1 MGYTAVVLDD
11 GGCGLAGTMADPSD
25 WRCTVLPE
33 AGELVGW
40 PAVQAA
46 EMALAKNPVAASVG
60 VATVNAALNR
70 AGEAGPDVLDVL
82 PIDGA
87 RVGMVGMFE
96 PYVDRLRR
104 RAAELHVFERRP
116 VAPGVLPESEA
127 ERILPECD
135 VVILTSLTLVA
146 VCCPLVLQA
155 GEPVNPNLSPA
166 AREVFKYLESVCQK
180 KVLAGYNVYVHTP
193 DDYEQTG
200 KQAAIWGRDI
210 RWLGD
215 PKEVAQ
221 HAKRHRYILTLHWH
235 WHFGED
241 SAWTGKRK
249 TPVDVRRVV
258 TPGTPEYR
266 QAIAEMDAAAD
277 KLQVFEDAGI
287 PVLWRPLHEIDG
299 GWFWWTDRKKPEN
312 TAALW
317 RLMYDHFT
325 RTRKLDNLIWV
336 YSAGVGKRDADYR
349 KRFYPGAAYVDI
361 SGIDIYGV
369 DFKTADPK
377 YWDYYKIMSRVSPG
391 KMLACGECDAIPNP
405 DLMQKGALPK
415 WLYALPWWGAPSHR
429 RPADWARMTMR
440 HDFIVTLDRLP
451 AFGQGNIA
459 PHVGILSPLD
469 DGSAWFADKPA
480 TIRAYAVDRD
490 GKVDRVEFYAGEKLL
505 DADKTAPYE
514 FTWNN
519 ASPGCYEVSAV
530 AIDDTGAK
538 TRSNAVRVTVPRS
551 EIPQL
556 DDDVEQERGDQTIAG
571 DVTQTTIDSLGLKV
585 DQPFGYWFDYGD
597 DWWHQIDVV
606 AIEDKVPKG
615 KYPRVTR
622 RVAKSPPQYMEE
634 EK

>member
-1 MGYTAVVLDD
+1 MRTIML
-11 GGCGLAGTMADPSD
+11 C
-25 WRCTVLPE
+25 
-33 AGELVGW
+33 
-40 PAVQAA
+40 
-46 EMALAKNPVAASVG
+46 
-60 VATVNAALNR
+60 
-70 AGEAGPDVLDVL
+70 
-82 PIDGA
+82 
-87 RVGMVGMFE
+87 
-96 PYVDRLRR
+96 
-104 RAAELHVFERRP
+104 
-116 VAPGVLPESEA
+116 
-127 ERILPECD
+127 
-135 VVILTSLTLVA
+135 VA
-146 VCCPLVLQA
+146 VPLTTVSCSVALQA

-166 AREVFKYLESVCQK
+166 ALEVFHYLESVYQK

-215 PKEVAQ
+215 PKEIAQ
-221 HAKRHRYILTLHWH
+221 HAKQHRYILTLHWH
-235 WHFGED
+235 WFFGED

-249 TPVDVRRVV
+249 TPVDVGRVV
-258 TPGTPEYR
+258 TPGTREYR
-266 QAIAEMDAAAD
+266 QAMAEMDAAAD

-377 YWDYYKIMSRVSPG
+377 FWDYYKIMSQVSPG

-405 DLMQKGALPK
+405 DLMQKGKLPK
-415 WLYALPWWGAPSHR
+415 WLYSLPWWGAPSHR

-538 TRSNAVRVTVPRS
+538 TRSNTVRMSVGMVDLARGKKVASSSGESPEKAVDGNYYTTWSSAKGDNQWIYVDLGDEYRIDRVNLMWGWK
-551 EIPQL
+551 IHAA
-556 DDDVEQERGDQTIAG
+556 DFA
-571 DVTQTTIDSLGLKV
+571 
-585 DQPFGYWFDYGD
+585 
-597 DWWHQIDVV
+597 IDVAQRDPENQSSWTELYSTTNRPYVTWKATDRVRFTAKTARYVRLRTTKRAGNQTWAGYELAAMEVPV
-606 AIEDKVPKG
+606 AG
-615 KYPRVTR
+615 KPADNR
-622 RVAKSPPQYMEE
+622 P
-634 EK
+634 